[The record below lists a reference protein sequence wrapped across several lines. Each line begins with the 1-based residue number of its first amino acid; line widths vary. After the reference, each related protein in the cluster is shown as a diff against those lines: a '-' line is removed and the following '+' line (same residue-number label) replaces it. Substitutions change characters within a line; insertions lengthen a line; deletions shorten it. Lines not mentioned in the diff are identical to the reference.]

1 MYAQPIV
8 VLDEGV
14 DVNAA
19 FLQVQKKN
27 ASMNNVTKGKIA
39 SQVKELTQESFDAF
53 IYSAVTNA
61 IIGIAFVLLF
71 SYLRRKYKHI
81 YYPRFT
87 HCYSG
92 RQTKLVQP
100 NPGFFGWFGGILA
113 VTDEEIFTHV
123 GLDILALLKI
133 FIFCLQ
139 LFSICCVY
147 NLGLLM
153 FGYGKYSSIASST
166 ARARRRRLTY
176 ISTKAYIPYRKY
188 ATGMSNFGG
197 TCPPST

>member
-8 VLDEGV
+8 ALDEGV

-100 NPGFFGWFGGILA
+100 NPGFLGGL
-113 VTDEEIFTHV
+113 V
-123 GLDILALLKI
+123 GYLL
-133 FIFCLQ
+133 
-139 LFSICCVY
+139 
-147 NLGLLM
+147 
-153 FGYGKYSSIASST
+153 
-166 ARARRRRLTY
+166 
-176 ISTKAYIPYRKY
+176 
-188 ATGMSNFGG
+188 
-197 TCPPST
+197 

>member
-71 SYLRRKYKHI
+71 SCLRQKSNRTTQVH
-81 YYPRFT
+81 PAT
-87 HCYSG
+87 A
-92 RQTKLVQP
+92 RQTARPAQP
-100 NPGFFGWFGGILA
+100 RVLW
-113 VTDEEIFTHV
+113 VVWWDT
-123 GLDILALLKI
+123 
-133 FIFCLQ
+133 
-139 LFSICCVY
+139 CCD
-147 NLGLLM
+147 G
-153 FGYGKYSSIASST
+153 
-166 ARARRRRLTY
+166 
-176 ISTKAYIPYRKY
+176 
-188 ATGMSNFGG
+188 
-197 TCPPST
+197 

>member
-8 VLDEGV
+8 ALDEGV

-39 SQVKELTQESFDAF
+39 SQVKELTRESFDAF

-71 SYLRRKYKHI
+71 SYLDEYKHI

-87 HCYSG
+87 CYSG

-100 NPGFFGWFGGILA
+100 GSLGGLVILA
-113 VTDEEIFTHV
+113 VTDEEI
-123 GLDILALLKI
+123 
-133 FIFCLQ
+133 
-139 LFSICCVY
+139 SP
-147 NLGLLM
+147 M
-153 FGYGKYSSIASST
+153 
-166 ARARRRRLTY
+166 
-176 ISTKAYIPYRKY
+176 
-188 ATGMSNFGG
+188 
-197 TCPPST
+197 